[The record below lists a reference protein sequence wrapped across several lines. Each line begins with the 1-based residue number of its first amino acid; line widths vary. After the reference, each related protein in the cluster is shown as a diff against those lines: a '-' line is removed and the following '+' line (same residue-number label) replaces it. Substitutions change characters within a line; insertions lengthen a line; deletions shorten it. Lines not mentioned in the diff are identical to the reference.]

1 MTKIMFFGT
10 RDYEKKDAL
19 NWGKAHNVEVV
30 TSEEILSADTVDQL
44 EGFDGVTTMQ
54 FGKLEDS
61 VYPKLEGYGIKQIAQ
76 RTAGFDMYDLDL
88 AKKHG
93 IVISNVPSYSPE
105 TIAEYS
111 VSIALQLVRKFP
123 LIEKRVQAHNF
134 KWAAPIMST
143 PVKNMTVAIIG
154 TGRIGAATGKIYAGF
169 GAKVVGFDAYPNH
182 SLDFLEYKDS
192 VEEAIKDADIISLHV
207 PANKESFH
215 LFDKSMF
222 SKVKKGAILVNA
234 ARGAV
239 IDTPA
244 LLDAVN
250 DGTLSGA
257 AIDTYENEADYF
269 TYDWT
274 GKDVDD
280 PTLLELIRH
289 ENILV
294 TPHIAFFSDEAVRNL
309 VEGGLNAAL
318 SVIETGNCD
327 TQLN

>member
-44 EGFDGVTTMQ
+44 EG
-54 FGKLEDS
+54 
-61 VYPKLEGYGIKQIAQ
+61 YGIKHIAQ

-318 SVIETGNCD
+318 SVIETGKCD